1 MSLTLFRKNL
11 LRIDKSHG
19 RRNLDYADMIHDKS
33 RDEFFKR
40 TIEMVQYNAA
50 IIMVKWLLV
59 LNYIKSSCNDEWTTK
74 SCNDEKTYPTSSS
87 IQKKTKA
94 FSARIKYFLR
104 TLLKKVYIVK
114 RFRDKKK
121 QKNNFFGT

>member
-74 SCNDEKTYPTSSS
+74 SCK
-87 IQKKTKA
+87 
-94 FSARIKYFLR
+94 LH
-104 TLLKKVYIVK
+104 LKLHLQFK
-114 RFRDKKK
+114 RKRKPFP
-121 QKNNFFGT
+121 QELNTFYALC